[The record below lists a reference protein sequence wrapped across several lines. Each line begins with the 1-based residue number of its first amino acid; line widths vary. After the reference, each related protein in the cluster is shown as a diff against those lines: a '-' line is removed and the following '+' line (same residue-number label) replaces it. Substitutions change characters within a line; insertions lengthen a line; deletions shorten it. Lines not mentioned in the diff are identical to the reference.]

1 MRTLQPTLFDEV
13 SAHLPLFD
21 GLSEEAAE
29 RLAAG
34 GYGRGLLTASLRAR
48 LRKAGF
54 ADMAA
59 LALASPV
66 ELMAVRKIGP
76 VRVSAIRAHLLREL
90 ARLVPGARAGHDSSA
105 TDRRRLERL
114 RAMPGERF
122 GWAGETCADLA
133 VKRCADIRAELNIPA
148 ADLDRIAAAL
158 TRALLPERPRVPSV
172 AAAPEGDAA
181 PEITRA
187 RERAELLREQDRQW
201 DAAAPEAD
209 IRPGRVVR

>member
-1 MRTLQPTLFDEV
+1 MRKLQPTLFDEV

-21 GLSEEAAE
+21 SLSEKAAE

-54 ADMAA
+54 ADLAA

-76 VRVSAIRAHLLREL
+76 VRVCAIRVHLLREL
-90 ARLVPGARAGHDSSA
+90 ARLVPGARAFHDGTA
-105 TDRRRLERL
+105 TDGRRLERL
-114 RAMPGERF
+114 RAMPGGRF

-133 VKRCADIRAELNIPA
+133 LKRCADIREELDLPA
-148 ADLDRIAAAL
+148 PDLDRIAAAL
-158 TRALLPERPRVPSV
+158 IRALLPERPRVTCV
-172 AAAPEGDAA
+172 AAAPEIEAT
-181 PEITRA
+181 PETTRA
-187 RERAELLREQDRQW
+187 RERAERLREQDRQW

-209 IRPGRVVR
+209 ILPGRVVR

>member
-1 MRTLQPTLFDEV
+1 MRKLQLTLFEEV

-21 GLSEEAAE
+21 GLPEGAIE

-66 ELMAVRKIGP
+66 DLMAVRKIGP
-76 VRVSAIRAHLLREL
+76 VRVCAIRAHLLDEL
-90 ARLVPGARAGHDSSA
+90 ARLVPGTRADHDRKA

-114 RAMPGERF
+114 RAMPGGRF
-122 GWAGETCADLA
+122 DGAGETFADLA
-133 VKRCADIRAELNIPA
+133 LKHCADIRAELDIPA
-148 ADLDRIAAAL
+148 AHLDRIAAAL
-158 TRALLPERPRVPSV
+158 ILTLLPEQPPVPSV
-172 AAAPEGDAA
+172 AAAPEVEAA
-181 PEITRA
+181 REARCA
-187 RERAELLREQDRQW
+187 RERAEQLREQDRQW
-201 DAAAPEAD
+201 DEAAPEAD
-209 IRPGRVVR
+209 VLPGRALR